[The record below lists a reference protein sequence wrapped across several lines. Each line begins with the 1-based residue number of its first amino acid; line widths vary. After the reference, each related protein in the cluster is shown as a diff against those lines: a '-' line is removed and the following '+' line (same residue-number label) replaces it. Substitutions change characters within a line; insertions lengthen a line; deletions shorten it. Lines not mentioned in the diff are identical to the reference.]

1 MITFAEL
8 VEKVEHLSEDEMD
21 ELREILRK
29 KKEHEILKASEE
41 ALKEYEEGRTVSL
54 KSPEEIKK
62 FFNEMM
68 NDNY

>member
-21 ELREILRK
+21 ELREILRR
-29 KKEHEILKASEE
+29 KKEKEILKASKE
-41 ALKEYEEGRTVSL
+41 ALKEYEEGKTVSL
-54 KSPEEIKK
+54 KSPEEIKR

-68 NDNY
+68 NDNN

>member
-29 KKEHEILKASEE
+29 KKEKEIIKAVEE
-41 ALKEYEEGRTVSL
+41 ARKESSE
-54 KSPEEIKK
+54 
-62 FFNEMM
+62 
-68 NDNY
+68 

>member
-21 ELREILRK
+21 ELREIIRRK
-29 KKEHEILKASEE
+29 REREILEASNG
-41 ALKEYEEGRTVSL
+41 ALKEYEEGKTISL
-54 KSPEEIKK
+54 KSPEEIKS

-68 NDNY
+68 NDNN

>member
-29 KKEHEILKASEE
+29 KKEQELIRVVEE
-41 ALKEYEEGRTVSL
+41 ARKESSEGKTVVLS
-54 KSPEEIKK
+54 SPEEIKSYFEK
-62 FFNEMM
+62 MMSNE
-68 NDNY
+68 D

>member
-29 KKEHEILKASEE
+29 KKEKEIIKAVEE
-41 ALKEYEEGRTVSL
+41 ARKESSEGRTLVFSSAEEV
-54 KSPEEIKK
+54 KSHFQKMIN
-62 FFNEMM
+62 NE
-68 NDNY
+68 D

>member
-29 KKEHEILKASEE
+29 KNERELLEASKE
-41 ALKEYEEGRTVSL
+41 ALKEYEEGKTISL

-62 FFNEMM
+62 FFNEML
-68 NDNY
+68 NDNN